1 MAVVDVEYVSNE
13 MQEFGLNCWAIR
25 DGKNLISE
33 QDNEDMPVTDSAS
46 LLLNKLAGVR
56 ASFITVSLSG
66 VSKKNRRAAETHKV
80 RTYTVDLRSA
90 GNVSAV
96 PVAIAGPSNDSSEKL
111 RAEILQLRETV
122 IKQEY
127 ETKLKDLQKQ
137 ITDLKNGDDDSIG
150 SLVKQF
156 APQIATMLGAA
167 FAAPGNGGNTINGL
181 DDASQ
186 LIERWRALDADYL
199 KVLAGI
205 VDVAENQ
212 PAAYKQYS
220 NILLAS

>member
-46 LLLNKLAGVR
+46 LLMKKLAGVR

-96 PVAIAGPSNDSSEKL
+96 PVAIAGHSDGESAKL

-127 ETKLKDLQKQ
+127 EVKLAALQKQ
-137 ITDLKNGDDDSIG
+137 ITDLKDGEGDSIG

-167 FAAPGNGGNTINGL
+167 FAAPGNAGPSINGI

-186 LIERWRALDADYL
+186 LLERWRALDADYL

-205 VDVAENQ
+205 VNVAETQ
-212 PAAYKQYS
+212 PAQYKQYS
-220 NILLAS
+220 NYLLAS